1 MRKLLL
7 SILVS
12 TCAVFAHMGSLLAI
26 DSGLYTGE
34 AQVADQ
40 SAAEQKRAMPLALL
54 QVLQKVS
61 GLRTFEAYPDLAPAI
76 RNAGALAVTFYF
88 SDREL
93 PLPDGEVSEQ
103 TYLVV
108 EFSGAAVADLAKSL
122 QLPIWKPE
130 RRPLTV
136 WFVVD
141 DGSSRAIMPVEL
153 EYAWDGVAAIASAR
167 GMPVVRPQPD
177 ESGVYAVDPQL
188 LWGGYTEE
196 LVESGPADALVIAA
210 RREGQD
216 WNVRMN
222 MDYMGQVRS
231 WRNRNPDIQL
241 ALAEGMNMAIDEIV
255 ALNSIA
261 AADQGQ
267 QTMEVSVAGI
277 ARVGDYARCL
287 AYLQKLSLVERVEV
301 LAAVPGK
308 VTFSLTLNAL
318 PEYLLSALE
327 ADGILTPLKTAGE
340 YSLLP

>member
-7 SILVS
+7 PILVT
-12 TCAVFAHMGSLLAI
+12 TCAVFAHMESLLAS

-34 AQVADQ
+34 AAVADQ
-40 SAAEQKRAMPLALL
+40 SASEQKRAMPRALL

-61 GLRTFEAYPDLAPAI
+61 GLRDFAAYPDVQPSVQ
-76 RNAGALAVTFYF
+76 NASALAVTFYY
-88 SDREL
+88 SDKEL
-93 PLPDGEVSEQ
+93 ALPDGTVSKQ
-103 TYLVV
+103 PYLVV
-108 EFSGAAVADLAKSL
+108 EFSGAAVTGLAKSL

-141 DGSSRAIMPVEL
+141 DGSSRTIMPL
-153 EYAWDGVAAIASAR
+153 AMEYAWEGVAAVASAR
-167 GMPVVRPQPD
+167 GMPLIRPKPD

-210 RREGQD
+210 RREGPD
-216 WNVRMN
+216 WNIRMN
-222 MDYMGQVRS
+222 LDYMEQRRT
-231 WRNRNPDIQL
+231 WRNRNPDIQI

-267 QTMEVSVAGI
+267 QTMEISVTGLAV
-277 ARVGDYARCL
+277 ASDYARCL
-287 AYLQKLSLVERVEV
+287 SYLQKLSLVERVEV
-301 LAAVPGK
+301 RSAAPGR
-308 VTFSLTLNAL
+308 VRFFLTLNAL
-318 PEYLLSALE
+318 PEYLFSALQN
-327 ADGILTPLKTAGE
+327 DGVLATTKNDGE